1 MYKITAKQYLNP
13 LICKITLREPEI
25 AQKAKPGQFVVIR
38 IDEKGERIP
47 LTIFDTDKANGT
59 ITIIF
64 QKAGTTTAKLYESSA
79 GSELKDVAGP
89 LGKPT
94 RIEKFGKVLCVGGG
108 VGAAEIYPGAKALKA
123 AGNEVTVIIGS
134 RTKELLILEREL
146 KEASDKLHVATD
158 DGSYGKKGFVTDI
171 IKDLLS
177 KGEKFDIAFVV
188 GPVMMMKA
196 VSDLTR
202 QYNTKTIA
210 SLNSNMVDAT
220 GMCGTCRVTV
230 GGEVKF
236 ACVDGPEFDGHLVD
250 FKELAERNNRFLKQ
264 EHESFE
270 LFKHKC
276 KLDGCKK

>member
-1 MYKITAKQYLNP
+1 MTIM
-13 LICKITLREPEI
+13 EPAI
-25 AQKAKPGQFVVIR
+25 AQNAKPGQFVVIR

-47 LTIFDTDKANGT
+47 LTVFDIDKANGT

-64 QKAGTTTAKLYESSA
+64 QKAGTSTAKLYEASA
-79 GSELKDVAGP
+79 GSELKDVVGP

-94 RIEKFGKVLCVGGG
+94 HIEKFGKAACVGGG
-108 VGAAEIYPGAKALKA
+108 VGAAEAYPGAKALKA

-134 RTKELLILEREL
+134 RTKELLILEKEL
-146 KEASDKLHVATD
+146 KEASDRLYIATD
-158 DGSYGKKGFVTDI
+158 DGSYEKKGFVTDI
-171 IKDLLS
+171 IKDLFS
-177 KGEKFDIAFVV
+177 KGEKFDIVFAV

-202 QYNTKTIA
+202 QYNIKTIV

-250 FKELAERNNRFLKQ
+250 FKELVERNNRFLKQ
-264 EHESFE
+264 ERESFE

-276 KLDGCKK
+276 KLDG